1 MLTGSGKVKP
11 DVERLARRGLQYREL
26 ELKVIILSQQA
37 SVQQYSTVQYSTA
50 VQGQVRVNILS
61 LQASASPVQD
71 SPGQNILG
79 VLDDTSHWI
88 QTVLRVMSMS
98 TS

>member
-26 ELKVIILSQQA
+26 ELK
-37 SVQQYSTVQYSTA
+37 
-50 VQGQVRVNILS
+50 VNILS